1 MAVLLGVRAKFPSLI
16 ESLRVSN
23 PLNNTEYYLARKKL
37 FKEYDNA
44 TRVNFKKYQRN
55 MINQTEFLQSWDV
68 IYDGLIKNLN
78 QLDKDFENAQPKLYA
93 LPSTIEVSPPVAQV
107 VLRNRTYHS
116 EVRTYLKSSTST
128 TQVSFGLIFG
138 IPVLAVAIC
147 VFIFFLVKKF
157 KRRNETISNNP
168 PKPDSM

>member
-1 MAVLLGVRAKFPSLI
+1 
-16 ESLRVSN
+16 
-23 PLNNTEYYLARKKL
+23 
-37 FKEYDNA
+37 
-44 TRVNFKKYQRN
+44 